1 MGNERPTMALPNQVD
16 ERFSHDSEHP
26 LHPTRRGQGAL
37 VPDQTSRGAGRS
49 LVAPG
54 RSLCTTTGSDA
65 TGITLDEWG
74 DERPD
79 DPDAH
84 PLAPKPRCVAI
95 PGLVRWHTVTRVGRL
110 SRRSAGGTRA
120 SATVPASS

>member
-26 LHPTRRGQGAL
+26 LHPTQPGRGAL

-65 TGITLDEWG
+65 TGITLDERAVSVQMTRTLG
-74 DERPD
+74 RPRTSAEASVRGYPRPRQVAHR
-79 DPDAH
+79 DP
-84 PLAPKPRCVAI
+84 
-95 PGLVRWHTVTRVGRL
+95 GW
-110 SRRSAGGTRA
+110 
-120 SATVPASS
+120 PAEPP